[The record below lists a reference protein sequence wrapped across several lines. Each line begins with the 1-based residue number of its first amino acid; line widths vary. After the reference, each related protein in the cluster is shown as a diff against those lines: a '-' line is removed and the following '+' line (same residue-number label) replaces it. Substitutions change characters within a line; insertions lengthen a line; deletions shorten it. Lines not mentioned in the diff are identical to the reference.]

1 MKKKVILDVDTGIDD
16 AIGIIL
22 ATTAPELDL
31 LGITTVSGNIDLESA
46 TLNTLRVLKLLGK
59 DEVQVYKGA
68 ETPLQR
74 KIRYAVE
81 IHGASGMAGQLE
93 DVEVV
98 HKQSKKAWEFYHEMA
113 SQYPGEVTLVMTGPQ
128 TNLAMALN
136 QYPELKNLFK
146 EVIVMGG
153 AVKEKGNES
162 PTAEFNIAIDPE
174 AAEMVFQSG
183 MNVTMIGLD
192 VTKKS
197 LLRREHFSALRK
209 DSPVADFV
217 MKVTNDYM
225 ERYFKAN
232 GIYGCSMH
240 DPLAV
245 TMTIAPQF
253 VKTQHLFVGVETKSQ
268 YCDGQTVCDFENRW
282 NKAPNVHV
290 GLEVDV
296 DGFTAFLIDRINAAP
311 WAL

>member
-22 ATTAPELDL
+22 AATAPEIEL

-46 TLNTLRVLKLLGK
+46 TKNTLRVLKLLGK
-59 DEVQVYKGA
+59 EEIQVYKGA
-68 ETPLQR
+68 ETPLER

-93 DVEVV
+93 DMEVS
-98 HKQSKKAWEFYHEMA
+98 HHQSKTAWDFYHEMA
-113 SQYPGEVTLVMTGPQ
+113 SLYPGEVTLVMTGPQ
-128 TNLAMALN
+128 TNLARALE
-136 QYPELKNLFK
+136 QYPELKGLFK
-146 EVIVMGG
+146 EIIVMGG

-183 MNVTMIGLD
+183 MKVTMIGLD
-192 VTKKS
+192 VTKRS
-197 LLRREHFSALRK
+197 LLRREHFSRLRQ

-245 TMTIAPQF
+245 TMTLAPQF

-268 YCDGQTVCDFENRW
+268 YCDGQTICDFEKRW
-282 NKAPNVHV
+282 NKDPNVYV

-296 DGFTAFLIDRINAAP
+296 EGFIDFLIDRINAAS
-311 WAL
+311 

>member
-22 ATTAPELDL
+22 ATTAPEIEL

-46 TLNTLRVLKLLGK
+46 TINTLKVLKLLGK
-59 DEVQVYKGA
+59 DNIQVYKGA
-68 ETPLQR
+68 ETPVNR
-74 KIRYAVE
+74 NIRYAVE

-93 DVEVV
+93 DMKVSHE
-98 HKQSKKAWEFYHEMA
+98 QTTLAWDFYHEMTNL
-113 SQYPGEVTLVMTGPQ
+113 YPGEVTLVMTGPQ
-128 TNLAMALN
+128 TNLARALN
-136 QYPELKNLFK
+136 LYPELKQQFK
-146 EVIVMGG
+146 EIIVMGG

-162 PTAEFNIAIDPE
+162 PAAEFNIAIDPE

-183 MNVTMIGLD
+183 MKVTMIGLD

-197 LLRREHFSALRK
+197 LLRREHFSRLRT

-217 MKVTNDYM
+217 MKVTHDYM
-225 ERYFKAN
+225 ERYYKAN

-245 TMTIAPQF
+245 TMTLAPQF
-253 VKTQHLFVGVETKSQ
+253 VKTQHLFVGVETQSH
-268 YCDGQTVCDFENRW
+268 YCDGQTVCDFDQRW

-296 DGFTAFLIDRINAAP
+296 DGFIDFLIDRINAAP

>member
-22 ATTAPELDL
+22 AATAPEIDL

-46 TLNTLRVLKLLGK
+46 TKNTQRVLKMLGMDQIK
-59 DEVQVYKGA
+59 VYKGA
-68 ETPLQR
+68 ESPLKR

-93 DVEVV
+93 NIEVS
-98 HKQSKKAWEFYHEMA
+98 HDEKKEAWTFYQEMVLK
-113 SQYPGEVTLVMTGPQ
+113 YPGEVTLVMTGPQ
-128 TNLAMALN
+128 TNLAIALDR
-136 QYPELKNLFK
+136 YPELKLQFK
-146 EVIVMGG
+146 EIIVMGG

-162 PTAEFNIAIDPE
+162 PSAEFNIAIDPE
-174 AAEMVFQSG
+174 AAEIVFQSG
-183 MNVTMIGLD
+183 MKVTMIGLD

-197 LLRREHFSALRK
+197 LLRREHFSGLRK
-209 DSPVADFV
+209 DSPIAEFV
-217 MKVTNDYM
+217 MNVTNDYM

-245 TMTIAPQF
+245 TMTIAPEF
-253 VKTQHLFVGVETKSQ
+253 VKTEHLFVGVETQSQ
-268 YCDGQTVCDFENRW
+268 YCDGQTVCDFEHRW
-282 NKAPNVHV
+282 KKEPNVHV

-296 DGFTAFLIDRINAAP
+296 EGFIAFLIDRINRAP